1 MSAIDETHHSVR
13 WPNESPEY
21 RTARDRLLEAEM
33 ALRRQ
38 IEEVAALRRALP
50 PGGFLL
56 EDYVFEEGPE
66 DLAQDGPTRPVRLSE
81 LFAEGQDTLVLYG
94 LMYRADGNPCPGC
107 TGLLDGLSG
116 SLRQITERV
125 SFAVIGKAPVA
136 MLRRWAV
143 LRRWPL
149 PRLLSSAGN
158 TYNRDYHTET
168 AEGEQQPILNVF
180 RRGAD
185 GIRHVWASELFFVPP
200 WPAQHPRHLDALWPL
215 WPLLDFTP
223 GGRGDDMPMAS
234 YRESLEQ
241 LHGGATA

>member
-1 MSAIDETHHSVR
+1 MSEALHSVR
-13 WPNESPEY
+13 WPNESPDY
-21 RTARDRLLEAEM
+21 RTARDRLLNAEM

-50 PGGFLL
+50 PGGPLL

-94 LMYRADGNPCPGC
+94 LMYPADGNPCPGC

-125 SFAVIGKAPVA
+125 SFAVVGKAPVA

-143 LRRWPL
+143 LRGWPL

-200 WPAQHPRHLDALWPL
+200 WPAQHPRHLDAVWPL

-223 GGRGDDMPMAS
+223 GGRGDDMPVAS
-234 YRESLEQ
+234 YRESLE
-241 LHGGATA
+241 AVDRD